1 MEKNENN
8 NPKILIF
15 GKYKLIKKIG
25 SGSFG
30 TVFLGINVYTKE
42 KVAVKIEEDN
52 KNAAGLKEEAFRLI
66 NLKGIGLPTLKNF
79 GKRNKFNILV
89 QTLLGQ
95 SLYDIFNNFDQK
107 FTLKDNCMIGIQ
119 ILERLQHIHS
129 KNYIHR
135 DIKPQNFLVGLENDE
150 IIYIIDFG
158 LAKKYKSDRGKHIN
172 FTTCKKIIGT
182 PRFCS
187 INAMAGKMQSRRD
200 DLESFMY
207 LILYFF
213 KGNLP
218 WQGLKIESR
227 EKRFEII
234 AKMKKNINFKNICQG
249 LPEEIYILCQYIK
262 KLSFKENP
270 KYFFMRTLFL
280 DILQNYNL
288 DYDNNFSWVQKK
300 YIKSLSNFQCY
311 HSKRDRLI
319 NHIRESLSKKEKKK
333 YYTTEI
339 GNNQDDTLNTIIME
353 NPKSIQDDRHK
364 PMDLNQNSVNK
375 NDKYKVDDKYKV
387 NINPKYIRINIGDSN
402 FGDTKQKSMIMPH
415 IKFLKYEPIF
425 STPNCQRYKLNQN
438 KDTKIKNYKNLTGKV
453 DKIKKMT
460 NLFIS
465 QNNKILVNI
474 NNTYN
479 DQKIPRNR
487 NKGQMLYNVP
497 LEKPKTQ
504 RNGFTTISDNKSYIL
519 SNVNQ
524 SLKLEKSKQKLF
536 FENKSQINK
545 INRTVHDAMDTF
557 VSENFYENNYLSY
570 NRRKPNSTKIEN
582 IVPSN
587 MTIFRLFENPIN
599 NKLFNMRVGN
609 KDIYNNEKIQ
619 KVPTNIKSINKKNN
633 QNSLLIVPN
642 ERKQVKKQKKNN
654 LGYMKFS
661 SPILYRKII
670 LTNNSVI

>member
-8 NPKILIF
+8 NPKNLIF

-333 YYTTEI
+333 NYTTEI

-353 NPKSIQDDRHK
+353 NPKSIQDDRNK

-387 NINPKYIRINIGDSN
+387 NINPKYIGINIGDSN

-415 IKFLKYEPIF
+415 KKFLKYEPIF

-487 NKGQMLYNVP
+487 NKGQILYNLP

-536 FENKSQINK
+536 FENKSQI
-545 INRTVHDAMDTF
+545 HDAMDTF

-619 KVPTNIKSINKKNN
+619 KVPTDIKSINKKNN

>member
-8 NPKILIF
+8 NPKNLIF

-52 KNAAGLKEEAFRLI
+52 KNAEGLKEEAFLLI

-300 YIKSLSNFQCY
+300 SIKSLSNFQCY

-333 YYTTEI
+333 NYTTEI

-353 NPKSIQDDRHK
+353 NPKSIQDDRNK

-387 NINPKYIRINIGDSN
+387 NINPKYIGINIGDSN
-402 FGDTKQKSMIMPH
+402 FGHTKQKSMIMPH
-415 IKFLKYEPIF
+415 KKFLKYEPIF

-504 RNGFTTISDNKSYIL
+504 RKGFTTISDNKSYIL

-536 FENKSQINK
+536 FENKSQI
-545 INRTVHDAMDTF
+545 HDAMDTF